1 MDCPKISRN
10 IHFHT
15 GIVLLDSEKCV
26 FLLADFKEK
35 CVELLLQN
43 FEKCVILYQTEKGG
57 IV

>member
-10 IHFHT
+10 IHSHT
-15 GIVLLDSEKCV
+15 GIVLLNFKKCV

-35 CVELLLQN
+35 CVELFLQN

>member
-1 MDCPKISRN
+1 MC
-10 IHFHT
+10 
-15 GIVLLDSEKCV
+15 

>member
-1 MDCPKISRN
+1 MDCSKISRN

-15 GIVLLDSEKCV
+15 DIILLNFKKMC